1 VNPSDK
7 GPSPAPAGKPPSL
20 ETVAKGIAATVVGCY
35 IAGLLT
41 VSGYL
46 YRSGV
51 SFSDPSAL
59 KARFVY
65 TGAVVL
71 LIVVASVGF
80 FLVGLGIGRGRPV
93 RPRIQFSQARTK
105 ASPSRSLGAR
115 QLAVA
120 TAVSLL
126 PCLALVAVLRWVGGM
141 SFVNVSLYSHAL
153 FMWAWAVGGGVAAVA
168 ALTALFGTAPEEV
181 ERKVPRWT
189 AVLALST
196 YGLVFL
202 VVLTTI
208 VSSYLYPLIP
218 EQFGGGRP
226 RSVHLVLSREG
237 ARLAPRLGI
246 LPSGSPSVS
255 SKVSLIWEDG
265 DYLAVR
271 TRQREIVQLNKAL
284 VLAAQP
290 D

>member
-1 VNPSDK
+1 VNPPNK
-7 GPSPAPAGKPPSL
+7 GPSPATAGKPPSL
-20 ETVAKGIAATVVGCY
+20 ETVAKAVAATVVGCY

-46 YRSGV
+46 YRNGV

-80 FLVGLGIGRGRPV
+80 FLAGLGIGRGRPV
-93 RPRIQFSQARTK
+93 RPRIQFSQARTEPR
-105 ASPSRSLGAR
+105 SRRSLGAWR
-115 QLAVA
+115 LAA
-120 TAVSLL
+120 AAAVSLL
-126 PCLALVAVLRWVGGM
+126 PCLTLVAVLRWVGDM
-141 SFVNVSLYSHAL
+141 SFVNVSLYSHSL

-189 AVLALST
+189 AVLAFST

-208 VSSYLYPLIP
+208 VSAYFYPLIP

-226 RSVHLVLSREG
+226 RPVHLLLSQEG
-237 ARLAPRLGI
+237 AKVAPRLGI
-246 LPSGSPSVS
+246 LPTGTPARS
-255 SKVSLIWEDG
+255 SKVSLIWEDT

-271 TRQREIVQLNKAL
+271 TKRREIVQLNKTL

-290 D
+290 E